1 MRFEVSNIDTFCA
14 YVVSS
19 LLSLIKE
26 RLVIMT
32 MIIFLSFFFVCFWYP
47 KIKRANDLS
56 HSSEY
61 LLFKICMFLILSWLS
76 HNWFKRKINNTYTA
90 IIFKVFIILM
100 YYIYIKIII
109 IWIGAC
115 KIWWHYRSPKIESW
129 EALWLK
135 DRSVINTHKMTHKT
149 THKYTQDDNT
159 MNFMMSVYYI

>member
-1 MRFEVSNIDTFCA
+1 M
-14 YVVSS
+14 S
-19 LLSLIKE
+19 LKYISFL
-26 RLVIMT
+26 T
-32 MIIFLSFFFVCFWYP
+32 YIF
-47 KIKRANDLS
+47 KRANDLS
-56 HSSEY
+56 WSSES

-135 DRSVINTHKMTHKT
+135 DRSVINTHKRTHKT